1 MRAGLRIG
9 SLTAVMRAESKRER
23 VRSWERRKW
32 IHGSSHPRKRIRE
45 SGAKQPRWPVVKQVW
60 SELNPRLGHGES
72 IKPRA
77 GGRQEAT
84 VCGTP
89 VHTQCNP
96 EEIFTTGNLHTGT
109 E

>member
-1 MRAGLRIG
+1 MRIG

-77 GGRQEAT
+77 SSRRGDGLWHAGTHT
-84 VCGTP
+84 VQPRRNFYNG
-89 VHTQCNP
+89 
-96 EEIFTTGNLHTGT
+96 
-109 E
+109 

>member
-45 SGAKQPRWPVVKQVW
+45 SGAKQPRWVVVKQVW

-77 GGRQEAT
+77 GGRQGRRSVARRYT
-84 VCGTP
+84 VQPRRNFYNG
-89 VHTQCNP
+89 
-96 EEIFTTGNLHTGT
+96 
-109 E
+109 